1 MRVLSAKDLPWLN
14 ALHFQLSLAVS
25 QNPDAQRT
33 ILNVRR
39 ALEAAESVT
48 PGLMNAFATEIFHTM
63 AEVRPA
69 QSC

>member
-1 MRVLSAKDLPWLN
+1 
-14 ALHFQLSLAVS
+14 VS

-39 ALEAAESVT
+39 ALEAAEGVT

-63 AEVRPA
+63 AEVSALTMRA
-69 QSC
+69 GAWR